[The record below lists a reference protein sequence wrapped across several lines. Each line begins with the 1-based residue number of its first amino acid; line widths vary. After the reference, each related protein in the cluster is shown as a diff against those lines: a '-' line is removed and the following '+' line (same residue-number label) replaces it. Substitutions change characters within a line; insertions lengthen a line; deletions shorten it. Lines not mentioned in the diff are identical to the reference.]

1 MYSRTSLDTTE
12 RENKAFGT
20 ASLIC
25 LKKRVIAVEFL
36 ASDFIRTRPKPMYLT
51 FLNSGYVRL
60 SQISGLGQT
69 FVLPETKL
77 ALSHAFVPNK

>member
-25 LKKRVIAVEFL
+25 LKKRVITVEVL
-36 ASDFIRTRPKPMYLT
+36 ASDFGQTRPEPKYLT

-69 FVLPETKL
+69 FVLSETKL
-77 ALSHAFVPNK
+77 KASWS